1 MKNNK
6 LHIISILTGLIAKTT
21 GGKTRAQI
29 IKSLKNTPQNA
40 NQLSTELK
48 LSYKT
53 ICHHLKILQKNK
65 LLTAIN
71 NTYTTIY
78 QLSKT
83 MEENYHLFEEII
95 SLKPLNIPF

>member
-1 MKNNK
+1 M
-6 LHIISILTGLIAKTT
+6 LTWLITKTT
-21 GGKTRAQI
+21 GGKTRVQI
-29 IKSLKNTPQNA
+29 IKSLKNAPQNA

-65 LLTAIN
+65 LLTTIN

-83 MEENYHLFEEII
+83 MEENYHLFEDLINI
-95 SLKPLNIPF
+95 KPLNVTTF